1 MLRVRTFGALFNL
14 QCVCGYVYL
23 CECVCMRGE
32 GGCIY
37 VYVSLYVSLCVSK
50 GV

>member
-23 CECVCMRGE
+23 CECMYAGV
-32 GGCIY
+32 CIY